1 MIDINLNKEFVRNY
15 ELAARRLESVLINK
29 VDADKIKFFDQVLKE
44 EVKDFLSLSTTGKK
58 LQDLDFK
65 INIATTNITYDNS

>member
-65 INIATTNITYDNS
+65 INIATTNIT